1 METTVICH
9 ALLTVKQT
17 HVKYMMVP
25 VLNVSLDGT
34 EQNVTLVYLY
44 TIYFFV
50 KSLSALLQ
58 DNHLI
63 LLR

>member
-1 METTVICH
+1 MCH